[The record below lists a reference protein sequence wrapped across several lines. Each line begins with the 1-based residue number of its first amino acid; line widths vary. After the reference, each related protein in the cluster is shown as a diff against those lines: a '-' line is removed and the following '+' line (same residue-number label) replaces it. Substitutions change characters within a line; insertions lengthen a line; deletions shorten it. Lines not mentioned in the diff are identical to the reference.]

1 MCGGSSRYVDIELTR
16 YYLHRYLGQLLGH
29 CQNVL
34 IISDTGEA
42 EERGEWVQG
51 ERVIQVW
58 IVSTVSI
65 STFYILHL
73 ALHPSSTHTS
83 HIFQI
88 SGGMSTHRRLVH
100 ALPA

>member
-1 MCGGSSRYVDIELTR
+1 MCGGGSRYVDIELTR

-29 CQNVL
+29 CQNEL

-42 EERGEWVQG
+42 EDRG

-88 SGGMSTHRRLVH
+88 SGRRNPHWRLVH
-100 ALPA
+100 ALPG